1 MPLGVSEWEIFEQIT
16 VPFQPGDVLLFYS
29 DGLTEA
35 RNGTGELFGVERLAG
50 CVQTHSQLEPEELI
64 DQIRLAVVAFSNSE
78 RFGDDLTCVA
88 VKLEEPELPLTQVEI
103 EIASDLRELARA
115 RAFVREVC
123 QNLPGAPLDEDSTSQ
138 LELAIT
144 EATSNIVKH
153 AYRGRT
159 DQQIQIGAEVFADRI
174 VFRLHHLGESF
185 DPGTVEAPAF
195 DGSREG
201 GFGVYI
207 IAQSVDEVRYLRDEQ
222 GRNCIYLVKHRQ
234 TT

>member
-1 MPLGVSEWEIFEQIT
+1 
-16 VPFQPGDVLLFYS
+16 
-29 DGLTEA
+29 
-35 RNGTGELFGVERLAG
+35 
-50 CVQTHSQLEPEELI
+50 LI

-88 VKLEEPELPLTQVEI
+88 VKLAEPELPLAQMEI

-115 RAFVREVC
+115 RALVREVC
-123 QNLPGAPLDEDSTSQ
+123 PNLPGAPLDEDSTSQ

-144 EATSNIVKH
+144 EATSNIMKH

-159 DQQIQIGAEVFADRI
+159 DQRIQIGTEVFANRI
-174 VFRLHHLGESF
+174 VFRLHHLGEAF
-185 DPGTVEAPAF
+185 DPSLVEAPAF

-222 GRNCIYLVKHRQ
+222 GRNCIYLVKNRQ
-234 TT
+234 TPGKETSHGTGH